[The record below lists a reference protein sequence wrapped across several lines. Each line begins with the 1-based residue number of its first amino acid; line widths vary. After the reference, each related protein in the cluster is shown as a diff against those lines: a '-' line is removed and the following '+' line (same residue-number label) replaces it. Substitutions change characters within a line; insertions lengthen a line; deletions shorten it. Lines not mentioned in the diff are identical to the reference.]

1 MFLTCCHYSML
12 DFISSEIKA
21 DDITTL
27 VVWDDSLYMECQVVV
42 GNISREA
49 GYIEIFTQHCKF
61 SEQLDI
67 NMCISRRIADCTIR
81 LQNIKYYF
89 FKCKVHVM
97 IGDSCCKKGGMSTKA
112 TSARPP

>member
-1 MFLTCCHYSML
+1 ML

-61 SEQLDI
+61 FEQLDI

-89 FKCKVHVM
+89 F
-97 IGDSCCKKGGMSTKA
+97 
-112 TSARPP
+112 